1 MDSSNWL
8 NIRLINLHTSSTHA
22 TNIMVTFCSKT
33 CGLGLSFA
41 CAIMPIS
48 GVVGT
53 FFAVRCARESGR
65 SHQLLVKSAP
75 ASKAS
80 LSVILPTHYSVK
92 LTIVWLE
99 YAISG

>member
-8 NIRLINLHTSSTHA
+8 NIMLINPHTSSTHA
-22 TNIMVTFCSKT
+22 TNIMV
-33 CGLGLSFA
+33 A
-41 CAIMPIS
+41 YAIIPTS

-53 FFAVRCARESGR
+53 FFVVRCARESGRR

-75 ASKAS
+75 TSKAS
-80 LSVILPTHYSVK
+80 LGVILPTNYCVK

-99 YAISG
+99 YTISG